1 MPLDVLM
8 VVCGAKLKRN
18 PFGPQM
24 GCRRAADGV
33 CIFSAAKGLAPSG
46 GNVYFTFEFLS
57 GKAKAVWWEH
67 CPRMVKS
74 AP

>member
-1 MPLDVLM
+1 
-8 VVCGAKLKRN
+8 
-18 PFGPQM
+18 M
-24 GCRRAADGV
+24 GCRQAADGV

-46 GNVYFTFEFLS
+46 GNVYFTFEYLS